1 MLDTVITNDYAA
13 PMNTHTDT
21 DPAVKARREAATAAF
36 KVKAHGLYHKVNG
49 DDAPCHMCANVPQG
63 TRGFTI

>member
-1 MLDTVITNDYAA
+1 MLTPISACAYDA

-21 DPAVKARREAATAAF
+21 DTAVKARREAATAAF